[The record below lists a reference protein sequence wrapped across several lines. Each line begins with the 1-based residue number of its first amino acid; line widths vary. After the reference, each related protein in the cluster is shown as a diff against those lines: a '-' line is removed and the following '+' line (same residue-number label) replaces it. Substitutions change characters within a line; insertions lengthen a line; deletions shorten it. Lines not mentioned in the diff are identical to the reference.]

1 MTCARI
7 DLFDMTRCQDGP
19 TELSP
24 GQQTAF
30 LWP

>member
-7 DLFDMTRCQDGP
+7 DLFDVTRCQDGP
-19 TELSP
+19 TEISP

-30 LWP
+30 G